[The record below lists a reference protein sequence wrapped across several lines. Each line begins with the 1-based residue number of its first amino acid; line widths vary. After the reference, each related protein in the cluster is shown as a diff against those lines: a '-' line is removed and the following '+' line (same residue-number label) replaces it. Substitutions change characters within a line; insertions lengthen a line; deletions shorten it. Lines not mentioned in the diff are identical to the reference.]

1 MNNHKTLCERMHLAQ
16 QSKLFIQANINISS
30 LSSVRDQVIE
40 TNMQVLQRFVVGSA
54 FTRFRL
60 LKVQHS
66 PVMSVFSNALHSSTS
81 IADRFTGITT
91 RYPYAAYIK
100 FQFAVWEEF
109 KNYEGK
115 IQYYFF
121 GRRFGHGGVCFRFHE
136 SDIPAKAEL
145 IIDKFQEE
153 DKWFIRVKTTEWR
166 PRCENKV
173 EVSKHNWHVGAMLH
187 VAHRFSQGKFR
198 NYHKLCNNCN
208 DWKKEVVCYMR
219 EKGPLKDLCQLDDI
233 IRQLL
238 KEGVVL
244 EFHH

>member
-1 MNNHKTLCERMHLAQ
+1 MHLAQ
-16 QSKLFIQANINISS
+16 QSKLFIQANISS

-60 LKVQHS
+60 PLSLKIQHS
-66 PVMSVFSNALHSSTS
+66 PVMSVFSNASHSSTS
-81 IADRFTGITT
+81 IADKFTSITT

-100 FQFAVWEEF
+100 FQFAVWEDF
-109 KNYEGK
+109 KNYKGK

-145 IIDKFQEE
+145 IIDKFQGE
-153 DKWFIRVKTTEWR
+153 DKWFIHVKTTEWR
-166 PRCENKV
+166 PRSENEV
-173 EVSKHNWHVGAMLH
+173 EVSKHVWHVGAMLH

-208 DWKKEVVCYMR
+208 DWKKEVVRYMR
-219 EKGPLKDLCQLDDI
+219 EKGPLKDLSQLDDI
-233 IRQLL
+233 IRQLFN
-238 KEGVVL
+238 EGAVL
-244 EFHH
+244 DIVH

>member
-1 MNNHKTLCERMHLAQ
+1 MHLAQ
-16 QSKLFIQANINISS
+16 QSKLFIQANINNSS

-60 LKVQHS
+60 PLSLKVQHS
-66 PVMSVFSNALHSSTS
+66 PVMSVFSNASHSSTS
-81 IADRFTGITT
+81 NADKFTSITT

-100 FQFAVWEEF
+100 FQFAVWEDF
-109 KNYEGK
+109 KNYKGK

-121 GRRFGHGGVCFRFHE
+121 GRRFGHSGVCFRFHD
-136 SDIPAKAEL
+136 SDTPPTAKL
-145 IIDKFQEE
+145 IIDKFQGE

-166 PRCENKV
+166 PRSENEV
-173 EVSKHNWHVGAMLH
+173 EISKHDWHVGAMLH
-187 VAHRFSQGKFR
+187 VAHRFSQG
-198 NYHKLCNNCN
+198 NNCN
-208 DWKKEVVCYMR
+208 HWKKEVVRYMR
-219 EKGPLKDLCQLDDI
+219 EKGPLKDLSQLDDI